1 MKKTIL
7 AAVAAISAAVALAGC
22 NQSSGYTG
30 APAAPQPQAVAPIVA
45 TGKLAAT
52 DSKNSGW
59 WAAESG
65 GTDCIDES
73 GPGELLKESASLG
86 QQYKTQD
93 TLDADGNIMRTDLY
107 LQDRDVT
114 LTFFRQKDACLAS
127 TGADVARAGAS
138 DDEAKYGGDSAT
150 PAQAAQSAPTQPEP
164 PIVRSTPSPNSEQDS
179 ASRRYLENVHQR
191 VRPNIVWDGETQGL
205 ATVIEVHC
213 SPNGLI
219 QSATVKDPSGNAQWD
234 AAALKAVQSADPMPT
249 DSDGR
254 APAAFT
260 ITLRPAG

>member
-22 NQSSGYTG
+22 NQSSGYAG
-30 APAAPQPQAVAPIVA
+30 AQAAPQSQAVAPIVA

-73 GPGELLKESASLG
+73 GPGELIKDSASLG

-107 LQDRDVT
+107 LQDRNVT

-138 DDEAKYGGDSAT
+138 ADEAKYGVTST
-150 PAQAAQSAPTQPEP
+150 QAAQSSQSGEKKSEEP
-164 PIVRSTPSPNSEQDS
+164 SYSDK
-179 ASRRYLENVHQR
+179 VHQL
-191 VRPNIVWDGETQGL
+191 VRPRIEWDGETSGL
-205 ATVIEVHC
+205 ETVIAVHC
-213 SPNGLI
+213 APSGVIL
-219 QSATVKDPSGNAQWD
+219 SATVKTGSGNAGWD

>member
-7 AAVAAISAAVALAGC
+7 ASAAAISAAVVLAGC
-22 NQSSGYTG
+22 NQSSDN
-30 APAAPQPQAVAPIVA
+30 AAQAASQPQAVAPIVA

-73 GPGELLKESASLG
+73 GPGELIKDSASLG

-93 TLDADGNIMRTDLY
+93 TLDAAGNIMRTDLY
-107 LQDRDVT
+107 LQDRGVT

-138 DDEAKYGGDSAT
+138 ADEARYGGEGAT
-150 PAQAAQSAPTQPEP
+150 PAQAAQSAPT
-164 PIVRSTPSPNSEQDS
+164 PNSEQDS
-179 ASRRYLENVHQR
+179 PMSRYLEKVRQR
-191 VRPNIVWDGETQGL
+191 VRPYIEWGGETQGL

-213 SPNGLI
+213 SPNGSI
-219 QSATVKDPSGNAQWD
+219 QSATVKAPSGNAGWD
-234 AAALKAVQSADPMPT
+234 DAALKAVQRADPMPADT
-249 DSDGR
+249 NGKT
-254 APAAFT
+254 PASFA

>member
-22 NQSSGYTG
+22 DQSSGYTG
-30 APAAPQPQAVAPIVA
+30 AQAAPQPQDVAPIVA

-73 GPGELLKESASLG
+73 GPGALIKDSASLG

-107 LQDRDVT
+107 LQDRNVT
-114 LTFFRQKDACLAS
+114 LTFFRQKDACLAT
-127 TGADVARAGAS
+127 TGADVARAAAS
-138 DDEAKYGGDSAT
+138 ADEAKYGVPPT
-150 PAQAAQSAPTQPEP
+150 QAAQSSQSGEK
-164 PIVRSTPSPNSEQDS
+164 DS
-179 ASRRYLENVHQR
+179 AASSYSDKVHQR
-191 VRPNIVWDGETQGL
+191 VRPHIEWDGETSGL
-205 ATVIEVHC
+205 ATVIAVHC
-213 SPNGLI
+213 SPDGAIL
-219 QSATVKDPSGNAQWD
+219 SATVKTGSGNAGWD
-234 AAALKAVQSADPMPT
+234 AAALQAVQNSDPMPGDT
-249 DSDGR
+249 NGET
-254 APAAFT
+254 PASFT

>member
-1 MKKTIL
+1 MEKTIL

-22 NQSSGYTG
+22 DQSSGYAG
-30 APAAPQPQAVAPIVA
+30 AQAAPQPQAVAPIVA

-73 GPGELLKESASLG
+73 GPGELIKDSASLG

-107 LQDRDVT
+107 LQDRNVT

-138 DDEAKYGGDSAT
+138 ADEAKYGAPPT
-150 PAQAAQSAPTQPEP
+150 QAAQSSQSGEK
-164 PIVRSTPSPNSEQDS
+164 DS
-179 ASRRYLENVHQR
+179 AGPSYSDKVHQR
-191 VRPNIVWDGETQGL
+191 VRPHIEWDGETSGL
-205 ATVIEVHC
+205 ATVIAVQC
-213 SPNGLI
+213 SPGGAIL
-219 QSATVKDPSGNAQWD
+219 SATVKTGSGNAGWD
-234 AAALKAVQSADPMPT
+234 AAALQAVQNSDPMPPDT
-249 DSDGR
+249 DGHT
-254 APAAFT
+254 PATFD

>member
-7 AAVAAISAAVALAGC
+7 ASAAISAAVVLAGC
-22 NQSSGYTG
+22 NQSSDN
-30 APAAPQPQAVAPIVA
+30 AAQAASRPQAIAPVVA

-65 GTDCIDES
+65 GTDCIDEG
-73 GPGELLKESASLG
+73 GPGELIKDSASLG

-93 TLDADGNIMRTDLY
+93 TLDAAGNIMRTDLY

-138 DDEAKYGGDSAT
+138 ADAEKYGAPPT
-150 PAQAAQSAPTQPEP
+150 QAAQSSQSDEKESEAPNYLSK
-164 PIVRSTPSPNSEQDS
+164 VR
-179 ASRRYLENVHQR
+179 QR
-191 VRPNIVWDGETQGL
+191 IRPNIVWAGPTSGLETVV
-205 ATVIEVHC
+205 AIHC
-213 SPNGLI
+213 APNGSVL
-219 QSATVKDPSGNAQWD
+219 SETVQHGSGDSQWD
-234 AAALKAVQSADPMPT
+234 DAALQAVQHSDPMPPDT
-249 DSDGR
+249 DGHT
-254 APAAFT
+254 PAMFA

>member
-1 MKKTIL
+1 MKKTIP
-7 AAVAAISAAVALAGC
+7 AAVAAIAAAVALAGC
-22 NQSSGYTG
+22 NQSSGYAG
-30 APAAPQPQAVAPIVA
+30 AQGASHPQAVAPIVA

-73 GPGELLKESASLG
+73 GPGELIKDSASLG

-127 TGADVARAGAS
+127 TGADIARAGAS
-138 DDEAKYGGDSAT
+138 ADEAKYGGESAT

-179 ASRRYLENVHQR
+179 ASPNYSGKVHQR
-191 VRPNIVWDGETQGL
+191 VRPYIEWDGATSGL
-205 ATVIEVHC
+205 ETVIAVHC
-213 SPNGLI
+213 APSGTLL
-219 QSATVKDPSGNAQWD
+219 SATIQRSSGNAQWD
-234 AAALKAVQSADPMPT
+234 AAALQAVQHSNPMPSDT
-249 DSDGR
+249 DGHT
-254 APAAFT
+254 PAKFE

>member
-7 AAVAAISAAVALAGC
+7 ASAAISAAVVLAGC
-22 NQSSGYTG
+22 NQSSDN
-30 APAAPQPQAVAPIVA
+30 AAQAASRPQAIAPVVA

-65 GTDCIDES
+65 GTDCIDEG
-73 GPGELLKESASLG
+73 GPGELIKDSASLG

-93 TLDADGNIMRTDLY
+93 TLDAAGNIMRTDLY

-138 DDEAKYGGDSAT
+138 ADAEKYGAPST
-150 PAQAAQSAPTQPEP
+150 QAAQSAPT
-164 PIVRSTPSPNSEQDS
+164 PNSEQDS
-179 ASRRYLENVHQR
+179 AISRYLEKVRQR
-191 VRPNIVWDGETQGL
+191 VRPRIEWGGPSAGLETII
-205 ATVIEVHC
+205 AIHC
-213 SPNGLI
+213 APSGALL
-219 QSATVKDPSGNAQWD
+219 SATIQRSSGNPEWD
-234 AAALKAVQSADPMPT
+234 AAALDAVQRADPMPADT
-249 DSDGR
+249 NGKTPESF
-254 APAAFT
+254 A

>member
-1 MKKTIL
+1 MEKTIL

-22 NQSSGYTG
+22 NQSSGYAG
-30 APAAPQPQAVAPIVA
+30 AQAAPQLQAVAPIVA

-59 WAAESG
+59 WAAENG

-73 GPGELLKESASLG
+73 GPGELIKDSASLG

-107 LQDRDVT
+107 LQDRNVT

-138 DDEAKYGGDSAT
+138 ADEAKYGS
-150 PAQAAQSAPTQPEP
+150 PPTQTEQSLQSGEKESEAPSYSDK
-164 PIVRSTPSPNSEQDS
+164 VR
-179 ASRRYLENVHQR
+179 RL
-191 VRPNIVWDGETQGL
+191 VRPRIEWDGETSGL
-205 ATVIEVHC
+205 ETVIEIHC
-213 SPNGLI
+213 APSGAIL
-219 QSATVKDPSGNAQWD
+219 SATVKTGSGNAGWD
-234 AAALKAVQSADPMPT
+234 AAALQAVQKSDPMPGDINGET
-249 DSDGR
+249 
-254 APAAFT
+254 PTNFT